1 VHSSRLPSPRCEE
14 GATRARARG
23 SSMQAAGLALSLYPT
38 FCGVYFTVRRHSGS
52 GSARQPTRRG
62 ARSTD
67 MCFSFSFATM
77 LRVLAHISA
86 APGPYSHTIGHIS
99 EIISRQPNL

>member
-1 VHSSRLPSPRCEE
+1 
-14 GATRARARG
+14 
-23 SSMQAAGLALSLYPT
+23 MQALGFALYPWLYPT

-67 MCFSFSFATM
+67 MCFSFSLESFP
-77 LRVLAHISA
+77 HIR
-86 APGPYSHTIGHIS
+86 PCGPYSHTIGHIS
-99 EIISRQPNL
+99 RQPNL